1 MEELQIVSAEE
12 QKQTKLLESG
22 LVMADRF
29 INKNYLINM
38 QEREIVPIS
47 DVEKNT
53 GALRL
58 FKVKKLVYDKKEN
71 VNDKLISVYS
81 ALQDIEGT
89 ALMIVDSDGKKI
101 SYYIGVRTA
110 ENAAT
115 ASLILEKSF
124 MGNFSGSELHSL
136 KNSEISEVM
145 SHITESQF
153 ANMPRNV
160 AEVTVVPSPRDED
173 KDKFVQGIEKFVD
186 TMQGE
191 KYTAVFVAH
200 PLGKAELETQKRG
213 YEELYSSLSPFAKTT
228 LAYGENY
235 SKAVSKGMFEN
246 FSHSVNN
253 SISNTN
259 GGSEG
264 TNSSYT
270 QGMVESVS
278 R

>member
-101 SYYIGVRTA
+101 SYYR
-110 ENAAT
+110 
-115 ASLILEKSF
+115 SKSF
-124 MGNFSGSELHSL
+124 AIL
-136 KNSEISEVM
+136 
-145 SHITESQF
+145 
-153 ANMPRNV
+153 R
-160 AEVTVVPSPRDED
+160 
-173 KDKFVQGIEKFVD
+173 
-186 TMQGE
+186 
-191 KYTAVFVAH
+191 
-200 PLGKAELETQKRG
+200 
-213 YEELYSSLSPFAKTT
+213 
-228 LAYGENY
+228 
-235 SKAVSKGMFEN
+235 
-246 FSHSVNN
+246 
-253 SISNTN
+253 
-259 GGSEG
+259 
-264 TNSSYT
+264 
-270 QGMVESVS
+270 
-278 R
+278 